1 MPSGRESVHA
11 EQTEVTCRAIGSSG
25 VGRNWST
32 RPCWAN
38 ENVRESTRR
47 IFSIHEY
54 PITLLAIFFFLI
66 HMHLYNTCIIF
77 FDQNNGYLA

>member
-38 ENVRESTRR
+38 ENVREYKEG
-47 IFSIHEY
+47 IVLGSIHEY
-54 PITLLAIFFFLI
+54 PITLAIFFF
-66 HMHLYNTCIIF
+66 
-77 FDQNNGYLA
+77 

>member
-38 ENVRESTRR
+38 ENVREYKEG
-47 IFSIHEY
+47 IVLGSIHEY
-54 PITLLAIFFFLI
+54 PITLAIYFFSNTHAFIQYMYNFL
-66 HMHLYNTCIIF
+66 
-77 FDQNNGYLA
+77 